1 MIGKS
6 TLVWLCLAT
15 VASGILYH
23 TSYRVQEEQEH
34 LASLNR
40 QIAQEQQSIQVLRAE
55 WAYLNDP
62 TRLERLATEHLTL
75 RPTKAEQMVAMAA
88 VPVKPEAPAPV
99 TPPSAGPAP
108 ADQPTVKP
116 VPAPESTYVASAA
129 PAVQMAAAQAP
140 ARVPLAQPKA
150 QVVALKAP
158 DVQTAPVKA
167 VAAPKPAATAP
178 KQPTRPERMDSI
190 GALMASLD
198 AADKAGRD
206 GKVTLAAAK
215 SKAQPMVMA
224 EQTLSAK
231 LGAAR

>member
-34 LASLNR
+34 LSSLNR
-40 QIAQEQQSIQVLRAE
+40 QIQQERQSIQVLRAE

-62 TRLERLATEHLTL
+62 TRLERLATEHSTL
-75 RPTKAEQMVAMAA
+75 RPTKAAQMVALAA
-88 VPVKPEAPAPV
+88 IPDRPEAPAQAVP
-99 TPPSAGPAP
+99 TPAP
-108 ADQPTVKP
+108 STPTPAAPASQPATKP
-116 VPAPESTYVASAA
+116 APAPESTYVASAA
-129 PAVQMAAAQAP
+129 PARPQTM
-140 ARVPLAQPKA
+140 
-150 QVVALKAP
+150 VVALKAP
-158 DVQTAPVKA
+158 DVQTATPVKA
-167 VAAPKPAATAP
+167 GGGKPAATP
-178 KQPTRPERMDSI
+178 KATKPVERPADRVDSI

-198 AADKAGRD
+198 AAPPVK
-206 GKVTLAAAK
+206 GKVTLASVGASATAGQK
-215 SKAQPMVMA
+215 KAQPILVA

>member
-99 TPPSAGPAP
+99 TPAASPAP
-108 ADQPTVKP
+108 ADQPTAKP
-116 VPAPESTYVASAA
+116 APAPESTYVASAA
-129 PAVQMAAAQAP
+129 PAVQVAAAQAP
-140 ARVPLAQPKA
+140 ARAPLAQPKA

-158 DVQTAPVKA
+158 DVPAAPVKA
-167 VAAPKPAATAP
+167 VAAPKPAPTGP
-178 KQPTRPERMDSI
+178 KQPARPERMDSI

-198 AADKAGRD
+198 AADKTGRD
-206 GKVTLAAAK
+206 AKVTLAAAK

>member
-34 LASLNR
+34 LSSLNR
-40 QIAQEQQSIQVLRAE
+40 QILQERQSIQVLRAE

-62 TRLERLATEHLTL
+62 TRLERLTTEHSTL
-75 RPTKAEQMVAMAA
+75 RPTKAAQMVALAA
-88 VPVKPEAPAPV
+88 IPDKPEAPAQVAPV
-99 TPPSAGPAP
+99 PTPSTPTPAAP
-108 ADQPTVKP
+108 ASPPATK
-116 VPAPESTYVASAA
+116 PAPESTYLASAA
-129 PAVQMAAAQAP
+129 PARPQTM
-140 ARVPLAQPKA
+140 
-150 QVVALKAP
+150 VVALKAP
-158 DVQTAPVKA
+158 DVQTATPVRA
-167 VAAPKPAATAP
+167 SGGKPAVPPKTAKP
-178 KQPTRPERMDSI
+178 MERPVDRVDSI

-198 AADKAGRD
+198 AAAPAK
-206 GKVTLAAAK
+206 GKVTLASVGASATAGQKK
-215 SKAQPMVMA
+215 SQPLLVA

>member
-62 TRLERLATEHLTL
+62 TRLERLATEHSTL
-75 RPTKAEQMVAMAA
+75 RPTKAEQMVALAA

-99 TPPSAGPAP
+99 PGAP
-108 ADQPTVKP
+108 ADQAKP

-129 PAVQMAAAQAP
+129 PAAPAVQVAVAQAAP
-140 ARVPLAQPKA
+140 APMPKA

-158 DVQTAPVKA
+158 DVQASAPVKA
-167 VAAPKPAATAP
+167 ATKPAPTVKAA
-178 KQPTRPERMDSI
+178 KQPERVDSI

-198 AADKAGRD
+198 AADRAG
-206 GKVTLAAAK
+206 GKVTLASASSSAAK
-215 SKAQPMVMA
+215 PKAKPILMA

>member
-62 TRLERLATEHLTL
+62 TRLERLATEHSTL
-75 RPTKAEQMVAMAA
+75 RPTKAEQMVALAA

-99 TPPSAGPAP
+99 PGAP
-108 ADQPTVKP
+108 ADQAKP
-116 VPAPESTYVASAA
+116 APGAAPAPESTYVASVAPAA
-129 PAVQMAAAQAP
+129 PAVQVAVAQAAP
-140 ARVPLAQPKA
+140 APAPKA

-158 DVQTAPVKA
+158 DVQAPTPVKA
-167 VAAPKPAATAP
+167 TAGKPAPTVKAA
-178 KQPTRPERMDSI
+178 KQPERVDSI

-198 AADKAGRD
+198 AADKTG
-206 GKVTLAAAK
+206 GKVTLASASAAK
-215 SKAQPMVMA
+215 SKTKPILMA

>member
-62 TRLERLATEHLTL
+62 TRLERLATEHSTL
-75 RPTKAEQMVAMAA
+75 RPTKAEQMVALAA
-88 VPVKPEAPAPV
+88 VPVKPETPTPV
-99 TPPSAGPAP
+99 PGVP
-108 ADQPTVKP
+108 ADQAKP

-129 PAVQMAAAQAP
+129 PAAPAVQVAVAQAAP
-140 ARVPLAQPKA
+140 APMPKA

-158 DVQTAPVKA
+158 DVQASAPVKA
-167 VAAPKPAATAP
+167 AAGKPAPTVKAA
-178 KQPTRPERMDSI
+178 KQPERVDSI

-198 AADKAGRD
+198 AADKAG
-206 GKVTLAAAK
+206 GKVTLASASGSAAK
-215 SKAQPMVMA
+215 SKTKPILMA